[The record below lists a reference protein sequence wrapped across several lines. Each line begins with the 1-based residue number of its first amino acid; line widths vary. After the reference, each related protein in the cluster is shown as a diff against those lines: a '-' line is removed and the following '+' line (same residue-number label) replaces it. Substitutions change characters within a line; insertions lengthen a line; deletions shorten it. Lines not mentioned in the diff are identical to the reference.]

1 MNAVAVPLPSVQRST
16 LNKGLDFQD
25 LVKVSKLTAQTI
37 TSTDDKPGG
46 SAYKSNMQEFWDI
59 SSTSAT
65 SRLPVS
71 VFSNLL
77 KVSVQTTSQPIL
89 DAINQISDVDY
100 VSLVEYPSLGQN
112 PVQVA
117 HAAKERQD
125 HRDVTKE
132 CFERYRSSYFNRD
145 PVIRLLKKMEANDQR
160 CDGVSALHMSRED
173 IPDNAWRRDIYE
185 RENLTDRLSFLFS
198 PKTESLL
205 AVNLYRN
212 AKRGPFTS
220 GELEVLLPIAPLI
233 AQVYKSSFASQNLFN
248 ITKSVC
254 QLEEILQV
262 RAHTL
267 SSRER
272 AVCARVATG
281 MSVDGIAVDLDVSP
295 STVMTLRK
303 RAYAKLRAQ
312 GGPSDRMRLIR
323 WIIAN

>member
-1 MNAVAVPLPSVQRST
+1 
-16 LNKGLDFQD
+16 
-25 LVKVSKLTAQTI
+25 LTFATCSI
-37 TSTDDKPGG
+37 TSTDDKLGG
-46 SAYKSNMQEFWDI
+46 PAYKRNMQEFWDL
-59 SSTSAT
+59 SRTSAT

-112 PVQVA
+112 PIQVA

-125 HRDVTKE
+125 DRDVTKE
-132 CFERYRSSYFNRD
+132 CFERYRSSYFKRD

-233 AQVYKSSFASQNLFN
+233 AQVYKSSFASQNPFN

-323 WIIAN
+323 WLIAN

>member
-1 MNAVAVPLPSVQRST
+1 
-16 LNKGLDFQD
+16 
-25 LVKVSKLTAQTI
+25 
-37 TSTDDKPGG
+37 
-46 SAYKSNMQEFWDI
+46 MQEFWDL

-77 KVSVQTTSQPIL
+77 KVSAQSTSQPIL
-89 DAINQISDVDY
+89 DAINQISEVDY
-100 VSLVEYPSLGQN
+100 VSLVEYTSLGQN
-112 PVQVA
+112 PVQVG
-117 HAAKERQD
+117 HAAKETQG
-125 HRDVTKE
+125 HRDITKE
-132 CFERYRSSYFNRD
+132 CFECYRSSYFKRD
-145 PVIRLLKKMEANDQR
+145 PVIRLLNQMQTNDQR
-160 CDGVSALHMSRED
+160 SEGVSALHMSRED
-173 IPDNAWRRDIYE
+173 IPDNAWKRDIYE
-185 RENLTDRLSFLFS
+185 RENLSDRLSFLFS
-198 PKTESLL
+198 SKPERLL

-212 AKRGPFTS
+212 SKRGPFTS

-233 AQVYKSSFASQNLFN
+233 AQVYKSSFAPQNLPN

-262 RAHTL
+262 RAHSL
-267 SSRER
+267 STRER

-312 GGPSDRMRLIR
+312 DGPSDRMRLVR
-323 WIIAN
+323 WLITD

>member
-1 MNAVAVPLPSVQRST
+1 MNAVAAPLPSVQRSIS
-16 LNKGLDFQD
+16 NKVLDLQA
-25 LVKVSKLTAQTI
+25 LAKVSKLTAQTI

-46 SAYKSNMQEFWDI
+46 PAYKRNMQEFWDL

-132 CFERYRSSYFNRD
+132 CFERYRSSYFKRD

-198 PKTESLL
+198 PKPESLL

-212 AKRGPFTS
+212 AKRGPFTA

-233 AQVYKSSFASQNLFN
+233 AQVYKSSFASQNRFN

-262 RAHTL
+262 RAHAL

-312 GGPSDRMRLIR
+312 GGPSDRMRLVR
-323 WIIAN
+323 WLITN

>member
-1 MNAVAVPLPSVQRST
+1 MNAVAAPLPSVQRSIS
-16 LNKGLDFQD
+16 NKVLDLQA
-25 LVKVSKLTAQTI
+25 LAKVSKLTAQTI

-46 SAYKSNMQEFWDI
+46 PAYKRNMQEFWDL

-132 CFERYRSSYFNRD
+132 CFERYRSSYFKRD

-198 PKTESLL
+198 PKPESLL

-212 AKRGPFTS
+212 AKRGPFTA

-233 AQVYKSSFASQNLFN
+233 AQVYKSSFASQNRFN

-254 QLEEILQV
+254 QLEEILQA
-262 RAHTL
+262 RAHAL

-312 GGPSDRMRLIR
+312 GGPSDRMRLVR
-323 WIIAN
+323 WLITN

>member
-1 MNAVAVPLPSVQRST
+1 
-16 LNKGLDFQD
+16 
-25 LVKVSKLTAQTI
+25 
-37 TSTDDKPGG
+37 
-46 SAYKSNMQEFWDI
+46 MQEFWDL
-59 SSTSAT
+59 SRTSAT

>member
-1 MNAVAVPLPSVQRST
+1 MNAVAAPLPSAQRST
-16 LNKGLDFQD
+16 LYKGLDFQD

-37 TSTDDKPGG
+37 TSTDDKPGWP
-46 SAYKSNMQEFWDI
+46 AYKRNMQEFWDI

-132 CFERYRSSYFNRD
+132 CFERYRSSYFKRD

-312 GGPSDRMRLIR
+312 GGPSDRLRLVR
-323 WIIAN
+323 WLIAN

>member
-1 MNAVAVPLPSVQRST
+1 MTFATCS
-16 LNKGLDFQD
+16 
-25 LVKVSKLTAQTI
+25 I
-37 TSTDDKPGG
+37 TSTDDKLGEP
-46 SAYKSNMQEFWDI
+46 AYKRNMQEFWDL
-59 SSTSAT
+59 SRTSAT

-112 PVQVA
+112 PIQVA

-132 CFERYRSSYFNRD
+132 CFERYRSSYFKRD

-173 IPDNAWRRDIYE
+173 IPDNSWRRDIYE

-198 PKTESLL
+198 PKPESLL

-212 AKRGPFTS
+212 AKRGPFTT

-233 AQVYKSSFASQNLFN
+233 AQVYKSSFASQNLLN

-254 QLEEILQV
+254 QLEEILQA
-262 RAHTL
+262 RAHAL

-312 GGPSDRMRLIR
+312 GGPSDRLRLVR
-323 WIIAN
+323 WLIAN

>member
-1 MNAVAVPLPSVQRST
+1 MIFATCS
-16 LNKGLDFQD
+16 
-25 LVKVSKLTAQTI
+25 I
-37 TSTDDKPGG
+37 TSTDDKLGG
-46 SAYKSNMQEFWDI
+46 PAYKRNMQEFWNL

-132 CFERYRSSYFNRD
+132 CFERYRSSYFKRD
-145 PVIRLLKKMEANDQR
+145 PVIRLLKKMEANNQR

-185 RENLTDRLSFLFS
+185 RENLIDRLSFLFS
-198 PKTESLL
+198 PKPESLL

-233 AQVYKSSFASQNLFN
+233 AQVYKSSFASQSLIN
-248 ITKSVC
+248 IPKSVC
-254 QLEEILQV
+254 QLEEILQA
-262 RAHTL
+262 RAHAL

-312 GGPSDRMRLIR
+312 GGPSDRMRLVR
-323 WIIAN
+323 WLIAN